1 MFDLGWQEFLI
12 IAFVLVIVVGPK
24 DLPKVLKTVTN
35 GLKQIRQMAF
45 EFHRNIEN
53 MADEADLKEVKNSFN
68 EIKNSN
74 IDTVAKKHFDPTGDV
89 AMALNQAKKSADIAN
104 NVEEVKDTFKTVGEE
119 SLETIVE
126 EKKDSTK
133 NSKAD
138 DNFSENKKISNS
150 KK

>member
-1 MFDLGWQEFLI
+1 
-12 IAFVLVIVVGPK
+12 
-24 DLPKVLKTVTN
+24 
-35 GLKQIRQMAF
+35 
-45 EFHRNIEN
+45 
-53 MADEADLKEVKNSFN
+53 
-68 EIKNSN
+68 
-74 IDTVAKKHFDPTGDV
+74 
-89 AMALNQAKKSADIAN
+89 MALNQAKQSADIAN

-138 DNFSENKKISNS
+138 ENFSENKKISTS